1 MPKTIAIIIEFA
13 IFVCALW
20 VLTFLSTFLH
30 EVGHAL
36 GYMIATGDRHWH
48 IRVGSGKKLL
58 NSKRLT
64 VKLLPFDGL
73 LTPLEKNSIDTATK
87 LIIILSG
94 GPVVSLILVIGL
106 LLLKFGGISF
116 HSELIVLSAIES
128 FIGIALSINF
138 FILILPVIPTHYLYG
153 EVKGLET
160 DGLQI
165 INAIKSQKN

>member
-116 HSELIVLSAIES
+116 HSELIALSAIKS
-128 FIGIALSINF
+128 FISIALSINF
-138 FILILPVIPTHYLYG
+138 FILILSVIPTYYFLW
-153 EVKGLET
+153 
-160 DGLQI
+160 
-165 INAIKSQKN
+165 

>member
-1 MPKTIAIIIEFA
+1 MPKIIAIIIEFA

-30 EVGHAL
+30 EVGYAL

-64 VKLLPFDGL
+64 AKLLPFDGL
-73 LTPLEKNSIDTATK
+73 LTPLEKNRIDTATK

-116 HSELIVLSAIES
+116 HSELIALSAIKS
-128 FIGIALSINF
+128 FISIALSINF
-138 FILILPVIPTHYLYG
+138 FILILSVIPTYYFLW
-153 EVKGLET
+153 
-160 DGLQI
+160 
-165 INAIKSQKN
+165 

>member
-94 GPVVSLILVIGL
+94 GSVVSLILVIGL

-116 HSELIVLSAIES
+116 HSELIALSAIKS
-128 FIGIALSINF
+128 FISIALSINF
-138 FILILPVIPTHYLYG
+138 FILILSVIPTYYFLW
-153 EVKGLET
+153 
-160 DGLQI
+160 
-165 INAIKSQKN
+165 

>member
-58 NSKRLT
+58 NS
-64 VKLLPFDGL
+64 
-73 LTPLEKNSIDTATK
+73 
-87 LIIILSG
+87 
-94 GPVVSLILVIGL
+94 
-106 LLLKFGGISF
+106 
-116 HSELIVLSAIES
+116 
-128 FIGIALSINF
+128 
-138 FILILPVIPTHYLYG
+138 
-153 EVKGLET
+153 
-160 DGLQI
+160 
-165 INAIKSQKN
+165 

>member
-1 MPKTIAIIIEFA
+1 MPKIIAIIIEFA

-30 EVGHAL
+30 EVGYAL

-64 VKLLPFDGL
+64 AKLLPFDGFF
-73 LTPLEKNSIDTATK
+73 TPLEKNRIDTATK
-87 LIIILSG
+87 LMIILSG

-106 LLLKFGGISF
+106 LL
-116 HSELIVLSAIES
+116 
-128 FIGIALSINF
+128 
-138 FILILPVIPTHYLYG
+138 
-153 EVKGLET
+153 
-160 DGLQI
+160 
-165 INAIKSQKN
+165 